1 MITLVVARARN
12 GAIGKD
18 NTIPWHAPED
28 LAFFRRETSG
38 GAIIMGRRTWDSLPV
53 KPLKNRDNLI
63 VSTTMER
70 SDLIVPSF
78 AEAVERAR
86 QLGHLRI
93 YAIGGASIYREA
105 LPLADRILVTEVD
118 LEVEDADTFFP
129 DMVASEWHRASELPL
144 RATGPRCVVH
154 EYFRTSWNPQPA
166 C

>member
-1 MITLVVARARN
+1 MITLIVARAKN

-28 LAFFRRETSG
+28 LGFFRRETSG
-38 GAIIMGRRTWDSLPV
+38 GVIIMGRKTWDSLPV

-70 SDLIVPSF
+70 SGSVLPSF
-78 AEAVERAR
+78 ADAVARAKD
-86 QLGHLRI
+86 LGHLRI

-118 LEVEDADTFFP
+118 LHIDGADTFFP
-129 DMVASEWHRASELPL
+129 AIEAADWVCTSALTL
-144 RATGPRCVVH
+144 RTEAPRCEVN
-154 EYFRTSWNPQPA
+154 EYFRTRWNPAPA